1 MGSIVHEEFIKV
13 IFGLIEFILVNSK
26 VTLSFDNVQM
36 MYHMFVK
43 ERVTDFE
50 TNAFFILLTKE
61 NEQARSNNRRFL
73 LDDKIRNE
81 VF

>member
-1 MGSIVHEEFIKV
+1 MHEDFIKV

-26 VTLSFDNVQM
+26 VTLSFENVQM
-36 MYHMFVK
+36 MFHMFVK